1 MGIVSI
7 DALMKIDRGLA
18 TEIPVKEVRAK
29 HLSKVMGTDVTVKIK
44 ALSGDT
50 YCSLLAVSKNKKGN
64 VDVAKVYKAQSLI
77 VVEGVQEPSLKNKE
91 LQAHFGAA
99 SPAELAVILFPG
111 GELVNIYNKIAEL
124 SGYGDDEEDDEGG
137 VDEEVKN
144 S

>member
-50 YCSLLAVSKNKKGN
+50 YCSLLAVSKNKK
-64 VDVAKVYKAQSLI
+64 AMLM
-77 VVEGVQEPSLKNKE
+77 
-91 LQAHFGAA
+91 
-99 SPAELAVILFPG
+99 
-111 GELVNIYNKIAEL
+111 
-124 SGYGDDEEDDEGG
+124 
-137 VDEEVKN
+137 
-144 S
+144 